1 VTQTTRSRDLRVKA
15 TFRVRYRSMDD
26 LVIAFST
33 NLSRGGLF
41 LATKKQLPQG
51 SILRLNIELPDG
63 GAEIT
68 VPCEVAYVRSA
79 DDAQGRSA
87 GMGIKF
93 IDPDEVAR
101 RRLEWF
107 ILNSAPEPGQFGALG
122 RARALDVLIVEDDKL
137 QSEVTAAPFQQ
148 RGDKVHIS
156 RDGLEGLASALKSK
170 PDVILSDVQM
180 PKMDGWQLLR
190 MIRSRPALA
199 HVPFIF
205 LTTLSG
211 EEDRLRGYRLG
222 VDDYLPKPFEPSELL
237 VRADRA
243 VVRAEQQAQ
252 ASDPPEPEALQGD
265 LEQVSLQSML
275 AFLEVERKTGVL
287 RVGPVTN
294 GRILIQ
300 AGRPIR
306 VELHDSPEDSSPKDR
321 LFTLLSLTV
330 GRFDFHPGPV
340 SGTDELGTTSTAL
353 MLEYAKHCDDR
364 DRG

>member
-1 VTQTTRSRDLRVKA
+1 
-15 TFRVRYRSMDD
+15 MDD
-26 LVIAFST
+26 LVIAFSK

-41 LATKKQLPQG
+41 LATKKHLPQG

-63 GAEIT
+63 GPEVT

-79 DDAQGRSA
+79 EDAQGRSA

-93 IDPDEVAR
+93 IDPDEVAL

-107 ILNSAPEPGQFGALG
+107 ILNSAPEPGQFGADG
-122 RARALDVLIVEDDKL
+122 RARPLVVLIVEDDRL

-148 RGDKVHIS
+148 RGDEVRIS
-156 RDGLEGLASALKSK
+156 RDGLDGLASALKSK

-252 ASDPPEPEALQGD
+252 VSHPPDAEALQGD

-294 GRILIQ
+294 GRITLQ
-300 AGRPIR
+300 DGRPIG
-306 VELHDSPEDSSPKDR
+306 VEIHDSPGDSSPKDR

-330 GRFDFHPGPV
+330 GRFDFHPEPV
-340 SGTDELGTTSTAL
+340 SGPDELGISSTAL
-353 MLEYAKHCDDR
+353 MLEYAKHCDDL
-364 DRG
+364 DRK

>member
-1 VTQTTRSRDLRVKA
+1 MTETNRSRDLRVKA
-15 TFRVRYRSMDD
+15 TFRVRYQNLDD
-26 LVIAFST
+26 LVIAFSK

-41 LATKKQLPQG
+41 LATNKHLPQG

-63 GAEIT
+63 GPEIT

-79 DDAQGRSA
+79 ADSQGRSA

-107 ILNSAPEPGQFGALG
+107 ILNSTPEPGQFGAQG
-122 RARALDVLIVEDDKL
+122 RARPLDVLIVEDDKL
-137 QSEVTAAPFQQ
+137 QSKVTAAPFEQ
-148 RGDKVHIS
+148 RGDRVRVS
-156 RDGLEGLASALKSK
+156 GDGLDGLASALKEK
-170 PDVILSDVQM
+170 PDLILSDVQM

-190 MIRSRPALA
+190 MVRSRPALA
-199 HVPFIF
+199 RVPFLF

-211 EEDRLRGYRLG
+211 EADRLRGYRFG

-252 ASDPPEPEALQGD
+252 ASSPPDAEALQGD

-294 GRILIQ
+294 GRIIIQ
-300 AGRPIR
+300 DGLPLR
-306 VELHDSPEDSSPKDR
+306 VELHDAPNAMSPKDR
-321 LFTLLSLTV
+321 LFRLLGLTE
-330 GRFDFHPGPV
+330 GRFDFHPAPV
-340 SGTDELGTTSTAL
+340 SGPNELNTTSTAL
-353 MLEYAKHCDDR
+353 MLEYAKHCDDQGR
-364 DRG
+364 K